1 MVNINNTDKGGNDNE
16 VYDEDDDALMNSI
29 TESAQPFL
37 ADEAV
42 ELWFHTYAERY
53 MHYSS
58 SQKVYVSIVN
68 NIVSE
73 CFFWWKKMFYPFL
86 ILYSNRF

>member
-42 ELWFHTYAERY
+42 EL
-53 MHYSS
+53 
-58 SQKVYVSIVN
+58 
-68 NIVSE
+68 
-73 CFFWWKKMFYPFL
+73 
-86 ILYSNRF
+86 

>member
-1 MVNINNTDKGGNDNE
+1 MLHENKTLQTLAAAATMVNINNTDKGGNDNE

-42 ELWFHTYAERY
+42 EL
-53 MHYSS
+53 
-58 SQKVYVSIVN
+58 
-68 NIVSE
+68 
-73 CFFWWKKMFYPFL
+73 
-86 ILYSNRF
+86 